1 MKLIGFRKILW
12 SKKFLILGKTN
23 MPSATAPTA
32 RITEKAKAGECDGR
46 GDKMGEQAVLLG

>member
-1 MKLIGFRKILW
+1 
-12 SKKFLILGKTN
+12 